1 MKAEEKPITEKYLLE
16 FTDKVVFPRVEE
28 IVEDKIDKK
37 LGSFKDEILS
47 SNDKLSGKLDKILT
61 EQAAITMGFR
71 RMEER
76 LNYHES
82 VLKVVAGKTGIQFNP
97 PRP

>member
-16 FTDKVVFPRVEE
+16 FTDKVIFPRVQELISDE
-28 IVEDKIDKK
+28 ISREGGK
-37 LGSFKDEILS
+37 LRDEILTS
-47 SNDKLSGKLDKILT
+47 HDKLSSKLDKILT
-61 EQAAITMGFR
+61 EQAAVTMGFR
-71 RMEER
+71 RLEER
-76 LNYHES
+76 VNYHES